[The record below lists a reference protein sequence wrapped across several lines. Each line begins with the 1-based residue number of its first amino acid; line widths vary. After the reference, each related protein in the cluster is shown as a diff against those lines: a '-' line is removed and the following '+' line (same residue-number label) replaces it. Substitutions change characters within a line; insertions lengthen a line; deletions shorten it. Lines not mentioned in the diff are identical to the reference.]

1 MSYPLTIEIKNIN
14 AEQVET
20 NKNAFDLDLTK
31 LATIIA
37 SAVATSN
44 PITTPS
50 LPPFSSLDIKSYL
63 HSIITQLTYTT
74 YFLPLLNSSQSFV
87 SLLNAKLNPTVYY
100 VLYTQ
105 LTKTIPNLIM
115 KILNLKSTSKSGVE
129 ILVLLQAKILMS
141 KSANDIDTLYKNW
154 WNMDEDSNEYL
165 EDYTT
170 RIVRFKK
177 YLQGTEKE
185 LKRPEFIR
193 KWRQGFGEIVAPI
206 NLVIYDL
213 SQDPSKWR
221 DDAPQF

>member
-1 MSYPLTIEIKNIN
+1 M
-14 AEQVET
+14 
-20 NKNAFDLDLTK
+20 
-31 LATIIA
+31 
-37 SAVATSN
+37 
-44 PITTPS
+44 
-50 LPPFSSLDIKSYL
+50 
-63 HSIITQLTYTT
+63 
-74 YFLPLLNSSQSFV
+74 
-87 SLLNAKLNPTVYY
+87 NAKLNPTVYY

-185 LKRPEFIR
+185 LKRSEFIR
-193 KWRQGFGEIVAPI
+193 KWRQGFGEILAPI